1 MSTLE
6 ALLLGLVQGLS
17 EFLPVS
23 SSGHL
28 VVFSTLLGLEPDGS
42 LLFEVAVH
50 VATLLAIAIFYRAK
64 ILELIRGLFTA
75 EAAALEY
82 VGKLIVATLPA
93 VAVALTAKDM
103 IDGVVSSPA
112 VAAIGLLLTSVIL
125 FTTRSTIASA
135 SQSVPGWGAALLI
148 GMAQALAILPGVSR
162 SGSTVAVALALGV
175 APAAAAEFSFLM
187 GIIAISGA
195 AVLMLPD
202 LGQASP
208 AALTSLALGCTTAL
222 TSGILAIWLFV
233 MVLRRQTFYQF
244 GYYTAA
250 VGFAFGLF
258 LWLR

>member
-1 MSTLE
+1 
-6 ALLLGLVQGLS
+6 
-17 EFLPVS
+17 
-23 SSGHL
+23 
-28 VVFSTLLGLEPDGS
+28 
-42 LLFEVAVH
+42 
-50 VATLLAIAIFYRAK
+50 
-64 ILELIRGLFTA
+64 
-75 EAAALEY
+75 AAALEY

-112 VAAIGLLLTSVIL
+112 VAAGGLLLTSVIL

-162 SGSTVAVALALGV
+162 SGSTVAAALALGV